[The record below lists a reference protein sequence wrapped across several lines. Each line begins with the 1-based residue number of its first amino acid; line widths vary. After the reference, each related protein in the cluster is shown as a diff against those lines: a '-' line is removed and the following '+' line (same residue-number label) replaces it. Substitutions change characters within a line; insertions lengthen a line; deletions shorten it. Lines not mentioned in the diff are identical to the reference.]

1 MATKY
6 IVNNVSGQTITG
18 DLTIQGSLVVTGTS
32 TSNFAK
38 YSALLTQTGNI
49 TGNTLSTF
57 NYGLIIGETYTIITY
72 QSGDDF
78 SNIANVQ
85 SGVINETGCVFIAT
99 GETPRAWLNASEL
112 SSSGELVV
120 NVLEN
125 DLGFDI
131 EWQQAP
137 FGGAGYYIGVN
148 ESLGPVINQF
158 PRSRTIMSAGIKYP
172 FDGGPFGFPVPIV
185 GVSSFASKDSAVFV
199 EMFYIEDL
207 TDNALYYTPVE
218 ISIKRDFDT
227 TPIQVYGLND
237 SSLPYGNVSV
247 RLYAGSDLV
256 ATLYNDTYTE
266 VNDLTE
272 LVAKLNSD
280 TGTNFIG
287 TYSENED
294 DRRPIT
300 LTMATNLK
308 NQFSPDM
315 TLTFEVFN
323 D

>member
-1 MATKY
+1 MTTKY
-6 IVNNVSGQTITG
+6 IVNNLSGQTITG
-18 DLTIQGSLVVTGTS
+18 DLTIHGSLVVTGTS

-49 TGNTLSTF
+49 TGNTLSSF
-57 NYGLIIGETYTIITY
+57 NYGLIIGETYTILTY

-131 EWQQAP
+131 DWEQAP
-137 FGGAGYYIGVN
+137 FGGAGYYIGYN
-148 ESLGPVINQF
+148 PSLEFFINQF
-158 PRSRTIMSAGIKYP
+158 PRSRTKISAGIKYP
-172 FDGGPFGFPVPIV
+172 FDAIGVPPVPIV
-185 GVSSFASKDSAVFV
+185 GISSFATKDSAVFL
-199 EMFYIEDL
+199 EMFYEGSL
-207 TDNALYYTPVE
+207 ENNALYYTPVE

-227 TPIQVYGLND
+227 TPIQVYGQNTD
-237 SSLPYGNVSV
+237 TLPYGNVSV
-247 RLYAGSDLV
+247 KLYAGSDLV

-280 TGTNFIG
+280 IGTNFIG

-294 DRRPIT
+294 ERRPIT